1 MKVFVVVKLDK
12 SGVPAILGVYRNKK
26 AATEMAYSRADCWCN
41 VIEQNV
47 IDNFEKKESAK

>member
-1 MKVFVVVKLDK
+1 MKVFVVVKLEK
-12 SGVPAILGVYRNKK
+12 NGVPAILGVYKHKK
-26 AATEMAYSRADCWCN
+26 AAMDMAYSRADCWCN

>member
-1 MKVFVVVKLDK
+1 MKVFVVVKLDID
-12 SGVPAILGVYRNKK
+12 GVPAILGVYRNKK
-26 AATEMAYSRADCWCN
+26 AATKMAYSRADCWCN